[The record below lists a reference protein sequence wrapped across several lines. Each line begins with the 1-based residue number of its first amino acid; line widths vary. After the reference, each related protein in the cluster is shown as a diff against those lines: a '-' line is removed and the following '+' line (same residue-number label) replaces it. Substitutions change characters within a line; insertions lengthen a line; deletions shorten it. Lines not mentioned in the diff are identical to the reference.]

1 MLATATL
8 GSVATSEL
16 LASRPK
22 NSRKHAWR
30 NAFQVPP
37 SFNQLKFNQFKP
49 ALTKTWTNVAEKIE
63 DKFLEDKVVHGQVDG
78 PLVYHLSRHD
88 RWLLKQVKFT
98 EKAIWACPLGGQ
110 WYMETCR
117 ALVDLVTLGL
127 FEISRSTAGH
137 AYHWGFVARAR
148 LPEGMIPGWRQEA
161 DSKNPSPYVYL
172 VTQDRRL
179 SQHLDGP
186 KAKKRGAMTRFSI
199 HLAKDPYEAAQ
210 ILGFGRRGF
219 VKFPLT
225 AYGKNPRLDLERAWR
240 PTKEPRDF
248 DEIVALLKANPCT
261 KKRYSLDRNNCQH
274 YASYL
279 YHDRDN
285 MKGKRVAIKK
295 RGNPHCI

>member
-1 MLATATL
+1 MLAATL
-8 GSVATSEL
+8 AGAAGSTEL
-16 LASRPK
+16 FASRPK
-22 NSRKHAWR
+22 DSRGRKMTQWR
-30 NAFQVPP
+30 NAFAAAPA
-37 SFNQLKFNQFKP
+37 FNQLNHFKP
-49 ALTKTWTNVAEKIE
+49 AITKTWTDVGTKIGVIE
-63 DKFLEDKVVHGQVDG
+63 DVVEGVVDG
-78 PLVYHLSRHD
+78 PLVHHLSRRD
-88 RWLLKQVKFT
+88 RWILKQVKFT

-117 ALVDLVTLGL
+117 ALVDLVTLGF
-127 FEISRSTAGH
+127 FEISRATAGH

-161 DSKNPSPYVYL
+161 DDPYVYL

-186 KAKKRGAMTRFSI
+186 KAKKRGQMTRFSI
-199 HLAKDPYEAAQ
+199 HLAKTPYEAAQ

-240 PTKEPRDF
+240 PCKEARDF
-248 DEIVALLKANPCT
+248 DDIVRLLKMNPCT
-261 KKRYSLDRNNCQH
+261 KKKYSLDRNNCQH
-274 YASYL
+274 FASYL

-295 RGNPHCI
+295 SGNPVCV